1 MRQPAATGATAAPSG
16 GRKSTVTRHAIG
28 AVWAAMLE
36 AKATV
41 AASSKDNVLVKN
53 EDIQNLDDHICDHWF
68 KSI

>member
-28 AVWAAMLE
+28 AVWAATLE

-41 AASSKDNVLVKN
+41 VASSKDNVLVKN
-53 EDIQNLDDHICDHWF
+53 EDIQNLDDHIRDHWF
-68 KSI
+68 